1 MKRKHIYDNDGLYDF
16 LRIFW
21 TDWAIKHSYRKC
33 EVHGEETVPKDGAI
47 ILCPN
52 HCNTLMDALVV
63 LRSHND
69 KMVFGARADL
79 FRKPFIAKLMSFV
92 RILPMVRQRDGL
104 RNVLQNNQTQEI
116 IVEILEHDTRFCL
129 FPEGTHRTKHS
140 LQRLGKG
147 AFRIALAA
155 NAKFGDKKPVY
166 IVPVG
171 IEYGDYFRYR
181 STCIVNYGPAINVT
195 DFVKNGDFAN
205 EPQAIE
211 ALRQELSGRIEDLIT
226 YIPDDENYDSKWAL
240 TKMAAIYKSK
250 KGYGQFGTQLEK
262 SMIKNREIAAEI
274 EIAMAEQPEQ
284 MANLLERVGK
294 FEKERR
300 KTGVSIYSFRKMNP
314 VPNMIGKGFAAI
326 LGLPYFIF
334 SAITSLPVWALSMK
348 IRKGV
353 KDPAFRNTVS
363 FGVKLSLGEIMI
375 LAYTVL
381 AFCLAPW
388 WLAIILMVLYLP
400 AYSYFHDYLEGCR
413 RWFSDIRLYKHK
425 SLYKEFKHIVKDFL
439 NIIK

>member
-1 MKRKHIYDNDGLYDF
+1 
-16 LRIFW
+16 
-21 TDWAIKHSYRKC
+21 
-33 EVHGEETVPKDGAI
+33 
-47 ILCPN
+47 
-52 HCNTLMDALVV
+52 
-63 LRSHND
+63 
-69 KMVFGARADL
+69 
-79 FRKPFIAKLMSFV
+79 
-92 RILPMVRQRDGL
+92 
-104 RNVLQNNQTQEI
+104 
-116 IVEILEHDTRFCL
+116 
-129 FPEGTHRTKHS
+129 
-140 LQRLGKG
+140 
-147 AFRIALAA
+147 
-155 NAKFGDKKPVY
+155 
-166 IVPVG
+166 
-171 IEYGDYFRYR
+171 
-181 STCIVNYGPAINVT
+181 
-195 DFVKNGDFAN
+195 
-205 EPQAIE
+205 
-211 ALRQELSGRIEDLIT
+211 
-226 YIPDDENYDSKWAL
+226 
-240 TKMAAIYKSK
+240 
-250 KGYGQFGTQLEK
+250 
-262 SMIKNREIAAEI
+262 MIKNREIAAEI